1 MLTTAFF
8 TSGYS
13 SVFLDSSGLN
23 NFYLVS
29 TVGTAAFLMTT
40 IGGDLVETMD
50 CEWICGILLTKVAR
64 TASKEACTGF
74 VGDGDESRLRM
85 FLGS

>member
-1 MLTTAFF
+1 VLTTAFF
-8 TSGYS
+8 TSSYS

-40 IGGDLVETMD
+40 IGDLVETTD

-64 TASKEACTGF
+64 AASKEA
-74 VGDGDESRLRM
+74 
-85 FLGS
+85 